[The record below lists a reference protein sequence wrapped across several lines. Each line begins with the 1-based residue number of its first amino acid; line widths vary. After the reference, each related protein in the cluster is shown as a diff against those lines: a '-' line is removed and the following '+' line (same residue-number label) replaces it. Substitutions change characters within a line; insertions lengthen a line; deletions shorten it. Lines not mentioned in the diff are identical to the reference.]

1 MATHR
6 FLVKVV
12 AGDAS
17 APLSLGGVTLAV
29 RAAPLM
35 PSIDA
40 SASSKSS
47 QRGQGLAASSQGAA
61 SWHLIEPVL
70 AADARVNPWD
80 VCHEMVKQRMGVT
93 GHGQVA
99 FAEPDLSQHWATGT
113 DQEELQGLQHAC
125 TADEQDTAYPTGAT
139 HDWYRDAQ
147 HTDLAGLPSSA
158 NGSGVRIAHLDTGY
172 DPEHKSRPVNLETK
186 LARNFVD
193 DERPNDA
200 SDDTSGL
207 WNNKGHGTGTLS
219 ILAGAPV
226 QGTGIPGVAPQ
237 ASVVPIRVAN
247 RVVLFKNSAIAQ
259 AFNYIHELCQTPAT
273 AVDVVTMSMG
283 GLASQAWAEAVNALY
298 EAGVVVVTAA
308 GNNFANLPTRNIV
321 YPARFNRVI
330 AACGAMADQSPYA
343 DLGLGRM
350 AGNYGPSKKMK
361 TAMSAYSPNI
371 PWARLGCG
379 GVLRF
384 DGSGTSSATP
394 QIAGAVAL
402 YIQANRKKLNALPEA
417 WMRVEAVRKAMFD
430 SSAHLDEAKLG
441 HGVLRAKA
449 ALAQPVPAST
459 LLMKQDEDTAAFEFL
474 KVLTGLGLSGEQ
486 PATLRMLELEA
497 LQLSQTPEIESLIP
511 PDVDISELGAGPHML
526 LVLQAMAEHPKASEP
541 LKEAL
546 RPLLP
551 STKRPAATDGVRGK
565 GPDSIIVPP
574 SRKVP
579 KPSVRRLKVFTY
591 DPSLG
596 QSIDTFKL
604 NETVLAVR
612 WEEGLQPGPVG
623 EYLEVV
629 DIDPA
634 SGRCYA
640 PVDLNHPH
648 LLACDGLRPTE
659 ANPQF
664 HQQMVYAVAMRT
676 IEHFERALGRRAL
689 WAPYLERATTPSG
702 VKVTNSRY
710 VQRLRIYPHALRAR
724 NAYYSPD
731 KKALLLGY
739 FTGSSTGNEGDLQT
753 VFTALSSDIV
763 AHETTHAL
771 LDGLHRRFREPTNH
785 DVLAFHEAFADIVA
799 LFQHFSLEG
808 ALREA
813 LSDQLAKASGKL
825 DQANLLSG
833 IARQF
838 GKETGSHG
846 ALRDAVGKPP
856 EPVNF
861 KEVTEPHARGE
872 VLVAAVFDAFLQI
885 YKRRSVK
892 PIRLAT
898 GGSEVLPQGVLPA
911 DLVDALAE
919 VASSIAQHVLLMCI
933 RALDYCPP
941 VDITFADF
949 LRAVIT
955 ADKDLVPHDPHGYR
969 VAFAAAFRARGIYP
983 EKVRTVSVD
992 TLCWEPPPEGLI
1004 RFGQLVQQ
1012 LNFSWDMEADRFKA
1026 WTNSRDNARQLQGW
1040 LCNPANVSD
1049 DVFADLG
1056 LLGRKPNPEHEVTM
1070 RDGSK
1075 LVMDLRGLEVHSVR
1089 PLKRVGPDGTLLSQV
1104 VIELTQALR
1113 SKQDAN
1119 LVIRGGCTLIVNQ
1132 ETAEVTYMV
1141 RKRADQMA
1149 RMERQRSLWADYS
1162 PSLRDAYTGAGGWG
1176 DEPFAFLHGVH

>member
-1 MATHR
+1 
-6 FLVKVV
+6 
-12 AGDAS
+12 
-17 APLSLGGVTLAV
+17 
-29 RAAPLM
+29 M

-40 SASSKSS
+40 AAGYTPPKG
-47 QRGQGLAASSQGAA
+47 GQALAATSSGTA
-61 SWHLIEPVL
+61 SWHLIEPAL

-80 VCHEMVKQRMGVT
+80 VCHEMVKQRMGVA

-99 FAEPDLSQHWATGT
+99 FAEPDLNQHWAIGT
-113 DQEELQGLQHAC
+113 DEEALQGLQQAC
-125 TADEQDTAYPTGAT
+125 TADEQDSKYPVGAT

-147 HTDLAGLPSSA
+147 HTDLAGLPATA

-172 DPEHKSRPVNLETK
+172 DPEHKSKPVNLEK
-186 LARNFVD
+186 ELARNFVD
-193 DERPNDA
+193 DDRPNDA

-226 QGTGIPGVAPQ
+226 PGVGIAGVAPR

-259 AFNYIHELCQTPAT
+259 ALNYVHELCQTPST

-283 GLASQAWAEAVNALY
+283 GLASQAWAEAINALY

-361 TAMSAYSPNI
+361 TAMSAYTPNI
-371 PWARLGCG
+371 PWARLGCEG
-379 GVLRF
+379 MLRF

-394 QIAGAVAL
+394 QIAGAAAL
-402 YIQANRKKLNALPEA
+402 YIQAHRQMLSELPEG

-430 SSAHLDEAKLG
+430 SSAHLDEVKLG
-441 HGVLRAKA
+441 QGVLRAKA
-449 ALAQPVPAST
+449 ALAQPVQASA
-459 LLMKQDEDTAAFEFL
+459 LLTKQDKDTAAFEFF
-474 KVLTGLGLSGEQ
+474 KVLTGLGLSAEQ

-511 PDVDISELGAGPHML
+511 RELDISDLGTGPQML
-526 LVLQAMAEHPKASEP
+526 LVLQAMADHPNASEA

-546 RPLLP
+546 RPLRP
-551 STKRPAATDGVRGK
+551 STNRHAPSDSAYGK
-565 GPDSIIVPP
+565 TPSSVVALP

-579 KPSVRRLKVFTY
+579 KPTARRLKVFTY

-648 LLACDGLRPTE
+648 LLASDGLRPTE

-689 WAPYLERATTPSG
+689 WAPYLERTTTSNG
-702 VKVTNSRY
+702 TTVTNSRY

-799 LFQHFSLEG
+799 LFQHFSLDG

-813 LSDQLAKASGKL
+813 LSDQLAKASGRF

-846 ALRDAVGKPP
+846 ALRDAVGKPAV
-856 EPVNF
+856 PVNF
-861 KEVTEPHARGE
+861 KEVTEPHERGE

-885 YKRRSVK
+885 YKRRSVQ

-898 GGSEVLPQGVLPA
+898 GGSEVLPQGMLPA

-919 VASSIAQHVLLMCI
+919 VASSVARQVLLMCI

-969 VAFAAAFRARGIYP
+969 VAFAASFRARGIYP

-1004 RFGQLVQQ
+1004 HFGQIVKK

-1026 WTNSRDNARQLQGW
+1026 WTNSRENARQLQRW
-1040 LCNPANVSD
+1040 LCDPANVPDS
-1049 DVFADLG
+1049 VFTDLG
-1056 LLGRKPNPEHEVTM
+1056 LLGRTPNPEYEVTM
-1070 RDGSK
+1070 LGGSK
-1075 LVMDLRGLEVHSVR
+1075 VAMDLRGLEVHSIR

-1113 SKQDAN
+1113 SKQDTN

-1132 ETAEVTYMV
+1132 ETADVAYMV
-1141 RKRADQMA
+1141 RKRADQLA
-1149 RMERQRSLWADYS
+1149 RLERQHSLWADYS